1 MVKNAQPKNRT
12 KPKTKV
18 SVDVALQGGGSH
30 GAFTWGVL
38 DRLLEEPWIEVTGVS
53 GTSAGAMNAVGL
65 VQGLA
70 QDGPEQVSALLRT
83 FWDRVSKAAAFS
95 PLQRTMMDRMTM
107 GWRLD
112 SSPVYKWSEV
122 FSTLFS
128 PYDFNPF
135 GFNPLRHIVEETFDF
150 AAINSAA
157 APRLFQSATNV
168 RSGRLKLF
176 RQPEISADTTL
187 ASACLP
193 SVYQAVEIG
202 EDSYWDGGYM
212 GNPPIFPLV
221 RETDATDL
229 ILIQI
234 NPFWRDEVPKRS
246 GDISNRLNEII
257 FNSSI
262 LHELRAA
269 GIMLSMLEEEQVTV
283 EGLAKGRLHR
293 IHADA
298 VMQELSASSKMNAA
312 PDFIEFLFE
321 TGRGTADAWL
331 IDHGAGL
338 GVKTTW
344 LPDIIEDYL
353 SGGEDVSP
361 EAVKASTP

>member
-1 MVKNAQPKNRT
+1 MVKSAKL
-12 KPKTKV
+12 KKKV
-18 SVDVALQGGGSH
+18 KVDIALQGGGSH
-30 GAFTWGVL
+30 GAFSWGVL
-38 DRLLEEPWIEVTGVS
+38 DRLLEEPWIEVDGVS
-53 GTSAGAMNAVGL
+53 GTSAGAMNAAGL

-83 FWDRVSKAAAFS
+83 FWERVSKAAAFS
-95 PLQRTMMDRMTM
+95 PLQRTMMDRMTS

-112 SSPVYKWSEV
+112 NSPMYKWSEV
-122 FSTLFS
+122 FSSFFS

-135 GFNPLRHIVEETFDF
+135 GFNPLRHIVDETFDF
-150 AAINSAA
+150 SAINAEN

-176 RQPEISADTTL
+176 HQPNISTDTTL

-193 SVYQAVEIG
+193 SIYQAVEIDD
-202 EDSYWDGGYM
+202 EFYWDGGYM
-212 GNPPIFPLV
+212 GNPPIYPLV
-221 RETDATDL
+221 RETDADDL

-234 NPFWRDEVPKRS
+234 NPYRREEIPKRS
-246 GDISNRLNEII
+246 GDINNRLNEII

-269 GIMLSMLEEEQVTV
+269 GVMLSMLEECQVKPK
-283 EGLAKGRLHR
+283 GLAKGRLHR
-293 IHADA
+293 IHADS

-321 TGRGTADAWL
+321 TGRTIADAWL
-331 IDHGAGL
+331 TQHAEDV

-344 LPDIIEDYL
+344 MPDIIEDYL
-353 SGGEDVSP
+353 TGDDDAEGSAP
-361 EAVKASTP
+361 TTRA